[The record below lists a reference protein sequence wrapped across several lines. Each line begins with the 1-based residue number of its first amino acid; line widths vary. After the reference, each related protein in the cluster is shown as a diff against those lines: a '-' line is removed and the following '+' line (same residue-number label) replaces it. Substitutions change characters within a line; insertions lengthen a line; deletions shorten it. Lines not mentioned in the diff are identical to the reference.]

1 LPVLLVGVVPW
12 TVFVVTALVDAGRR
26 AWGRIRSATTGDD
39 GLSTYLLIW
48 TVLPILFF
56 SISQSKLPG
65 YILPSIPPALLLAAN
80 YLSQRWESGERLPFW
95 MIALHVSLVS
105 VLVAVLFLAPAQLM
119 RAAAP
124 VQATMLATA
133 AGTVCF
139 IAIAIAVLLRG
150 YPMLRWATVMVVVL
164 AVGFIIRVLSP
175 VIDITQSERVVA
187 GIVHQMA
194 PNART
199 VATFKAKREVE
210 YGVAYYRNQP
220 VKVYERLEIPEEA
233 HVVICRTGCEGELR
247 ELSPGRGVQRIGEL
261 REQRLELFAVGA
273 R

>member
-1 LPVLLVGVVPW
+1 
-12 TVFVVTALVDAGRR
+12 
-26 AWGRIRSATTGDD
+26 
-39 GLSTYLLIW
+39 
-48 TVLPILFF
+48 
-56 SISQSKLPG
+56 
-65 YILPSIPPALLLAAN
+65 
-80 YLSQRWESGERLPFW
+80 
-95 MIALHVSLVS
+95 
-105 VLVAVLFLAPAQLM
+105 
-119 RAAAP
+119 
-124 VQATMLATA
+124 
-133 AGTVCF
+133 
-139 IAIAIAVLLRG
+139 
-150 YPMLRWATVMVVVL
+150 VMVVVL